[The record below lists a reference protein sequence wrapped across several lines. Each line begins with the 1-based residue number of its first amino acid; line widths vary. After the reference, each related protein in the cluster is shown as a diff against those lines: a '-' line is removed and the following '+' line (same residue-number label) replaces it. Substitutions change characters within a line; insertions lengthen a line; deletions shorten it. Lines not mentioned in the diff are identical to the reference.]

1 MEFIKENK
9 KTLIICSLI
18 LLFGLLIAY
27 LVDKDVFN
35 NNEDSNNRE
44 YLKNYQV
51 NEIIPINMNEEQ
63 IARKYLAE
71 YVKLII
77 VDPELAYDLLEPEYR
92 EERFNNINKFKD
104 YFANL
109 LSDRFIDGNVKEL
122 NVTSK
127 GSYKQFYIVDSN
139 DNTFIF
145 NEYSIMQ
152 YKVMFDIITI

>member
-27 LVDKDVFN
+27 LIDKDVFN

-44 YLKNYQV
+44 YLKNYQA

-92 EERFNNINKFKD
+92 EERFNNITKFKD

>member
-27 LVDKDVFN
+27 LIDKDVFN